1 MGHGHPAAFAD
12 PVLGQE
18 ADRHGKRCR
27 HRRHILSQPGPRHI
41 GGLVCGAF
49 GVDPLP
55 GDYGTTPWQ
64 SAGGTVVCAPFP
76 ADTDYLDRREQG
88 FMVNFR
94 VRVRDLDRMV
104 AQLETAGIAVRRDPE
119 TYPEGRFAR
128 IHDPNGNPVELCA
141 PAG

>member
-1 MGHGHPAAFAD
+1 MEKGAG
-12 PVLGQE
+12 
-18 ADRHGKRCR
+18 
-27 HRRHILSQPGPRHI
+27 I
-41 GGLVCGAF
+41 GGIFFRSQDPGTLAAWYVAHS

-55 GDYGTTPWQ
+55 GNCGTTPWQ
-64 SAGGTVVCAPFP
+64 SVGGTVVCAPFP

-119 TYPEGRFAR
+119 TYPKGRFAR